1 MQEKREGDKKRKVE
15 DCNESGGNEGSSS
28 PKKLKTEY
36 NNLSLSAKKKFKQVS
51 IAELMKKRSPHKSP
65 LKVKI
70 LGSPNKMNGASPIVT

>member
-1 MQEKREGDKKRKVE
+1 MDEGE
-15 DCNESGGNEGSSS
+15 DSGNPEGPSS
-28 PKKLKTEY
+28 PKKLKTEN

-70 LGSPNKMNGASPIVT
+70 LGSPNKLNGASPIVT